1 MAIILFVLFAVVV
14 GGTMFIMAAI
24 FFYAFFIL
32 ASLVAITGLTGY
44 YLQNVLPIDP
54 LLAYGIGFIVAAA
67 LWRLM
72 PLFRGVI
79 DRNLYRRSLAYWSLR
94 GAEIVLVSVG
104 WAFLGYALGVGVVQQ
119 LSIAGASSY
128 VVQVGLTIAVGA
140 AGYLAHQRRYQSLVA
155 QQGGRHLRGARAR
168 IA

>member
-1 MAIILFVLFAVVV
+1 MAILLFVLFAVVV
-14 GGTMFIMAAI
+14 GGTMMILAAVV
-24 FFYAFFIL
+24 FYAFFIL

-44 YLQNVLPIDP
+44 YLQRALPIDP
-54 LLAYGIGFIVAAA
+54 IVAYGIGFVVAAA

-94 GAEIVLVSVG
+94 GAEILVVSIG
-104 WAFLGYALGVGVVQQ
+104 WAFLGYALGLGLVQE

-128 VVQVGLTIAVGA
+128 VVQVGLTIAVAA
-140 AGYLAHQRRYQSLVA
+140 AGYLAHQRRYQSLLA
-155 QQGGRHLRGARAR
+155 QQAGRHLRGARADL
-168 IA
+168 A